1 MPMSKKKRQHNK
13 QNESPKPVSVIEKS
27 DDSIA
32 QSRADICY
40 EYGVSGLDSVDC
52 DLLLSLEND
61 EKRTVYLKK
70 RFPEGI

>member
-61 EKRTVYLKK
+61 EKRTAYLKK